1 MSKCSLV
8 NSIFPVVNLKFCL
21 VGQKPGDQDGASS
34 YNIDGKF
41 VIRNL

>member
-1 MSKCSLV
+1 MSKICLI

-21 VGQKPGDQDGASS
+21 VGQKPGDQDGASDL
-34 YNIDGKF
+34 NIDGKF